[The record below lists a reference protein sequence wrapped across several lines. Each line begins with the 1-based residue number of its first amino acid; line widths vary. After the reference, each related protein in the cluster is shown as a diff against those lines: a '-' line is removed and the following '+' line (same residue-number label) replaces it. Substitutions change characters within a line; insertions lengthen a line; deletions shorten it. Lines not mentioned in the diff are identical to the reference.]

1 MKKIFSEIKKNK
13 WVRIISNKYFLI
25 IILFAVWMIFFD
37 TNSYLIHNELNNSIE
52 TLENNEKIYTDE
64 IKRDKAFIEKMEDSN
79 EVEKYAR
86 EKYYLKK
93 KNEDIFIIEHQDS
106 IKNKVKNE

>member
-52 TLENNEKIYTDE
+52 TLENNEKIYKGE
-64 IKRDKAFIEKMEDSN
+64 IEKDKAFIEKMKDSN
-79 EVEKYAR
+79 EIEKYAR

-93 KNEDIFIIEHQDS
+93 KNEDIFIIEHHDS
-106 IKNKVKNE
+106 IKKQSKE